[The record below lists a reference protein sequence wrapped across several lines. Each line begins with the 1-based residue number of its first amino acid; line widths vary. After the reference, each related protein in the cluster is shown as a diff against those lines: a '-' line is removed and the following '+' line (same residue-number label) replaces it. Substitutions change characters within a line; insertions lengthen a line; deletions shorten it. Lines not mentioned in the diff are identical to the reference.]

1 MTPLLALL
9 VLLGAG
15 PIQEPA
21 PTLDMLRSNAQQRM
35 RQDLAIYATEDF
47 RQLEAL
53 YQSANRNL
61 GGPEAKAI
69 LQRVVTEFPKS
80 NRAGSAVL
88 YLAQLSSGTEREAY
102 LKSAIEAHGDT
113 WYGDGVQVG
122 ALARVQLA
130 SCMPPTGGWRMPRLS
145 PRKSWTTSRVQSTT
159 ADGRLWRHSAAW
171 GYCDGQQAEE
181 PATIRLTPTGRR
193 RQAALGSGGALAGAT
208 TRVAVPPENWQDQAT

>member
-1 MTPLLALL
+1 
-9 VLLGAG
+9 
-15 PIQEPA
+15 
-21 PTLDMLRSNAQQRM
+21 M

-130 SCMPPTGGWRMPRLS
+130 SLYA
-145 PRKSWTTSRVQSTT
+145 
-159 ADGRLWRHSAAW
+159 ADGRLADAK
-171 GYCDGQQAEE
+171 
-181 PATIRLTPTGRR
+181 
-193 RQAALGSGGALAGAT
+193 ALAQGSRGQLPGCSRPRRTAACGDTPQPGAT
-208 TRVAVPPENWQDQAT
+208 VTGSRRKSRLPSA